1 MALAHAQVDILTIA
15 LWLGHSGT
23 KATYVYIHADMV
35 LKEQA
40 LARTAP
46 SAVSPT
52 RYKAPDSLI
61 AFLEAL

>member
-1 MALAHAQVDILTIA
+1 LTIA

-46 SAVSPT
+46 SAVSRT

>member
-1 MALAHAQVDILTIA
+1 VDVLTIA
-15 LWLGHSGT
+15 LWLRHSGT

-35 LKEQA
+35 LKERA

-46 SAVSPT
+46 SAVRPT
-52 RYKAPDSLI
+52 RYRVPDSLL